1 MDSNIYDLDDFSDV
15 KENLDDSEKKEDI
28 SSEIDSNIKNSP
40 GIDLSLYKSFSAQ
53 KPQMSGISNISK
65 NNKYKNNIN
74 NSIDL
79 IYDKEEGNLIKN
91 KDNISNFDNS
101 IINTDTE
108 KKPGE
113 TFAIEDDIGISEFDK
128 IKNPAME
135 FKFTLDTFQ
144 KRSIIRLEQKKNI
157 LVCAHTSSGK
167 TLVAEYGIA
176 LGKQNN
182 KKVIY
187 TSPIKALSNQKYCD
201 FKKKFKDVGIITG
214 DVNINQN
221 AQCLIIT
228 TEILHKFLYNQSSIL
243 NSVGT
248 VIFDEIH
255 YINDQERGHIWEE
268 ILIVLPSNISIIMLS
283 ATIPNYFE
291 FANWVGKIKNTMV
304 YIEITKTR
312 VVPLQYFLYVNN
324 ENIFLVKDN
333 DEKIKEDEIKKAY
346 DMVKKKNCEKDKIN
360 ENNLNLNSKIDNN
373 KNENSNEIITEKN
386 NETEK
391 IIKEVNENNIKEE
404 DEVNSNDE
412 KEGENENNEIN
423 DEENNN
429 ENIEEDECNNKES
442 KEKKQKKLKVL
453 FETVNYIINK
463 KLYPATLFIFNIR
476 KIKEYSSQLIE
487 KGGVKELQQSEK
499 MRINKFFNKVISS
512 IPPQEQN
519 IKQIKYIKNLL
530 QYGIGVHHSG
540 LLPILKEIIE
550 ILYFKGLIKILI
562 ATTSFSIGLNMPTRT
577 VCFISLYKYNENKRQ
592 ILSSSEFLQMCGR
605 AGRRGIDSSGNVY
618 IICCEPLGKNQ
629 IKKIKDLLKGEGNE
643 LESKFR
649 LSYRIIL
656 SFYHRNLKNINDFFQ
671 ESFHE
676 NHNIEIKPEKLKEI
690 EQIKDGVEKINK
702 INCII
707 KDKVGWD
714 IEESPIYKFVGM
726 INEMDHINRKIF
738 NNEKIIEYINSHPC
752 SILQIKNN
760 NNLTANKFHKPDIVM
775 VVNIVKIKEM
785 DKLWCITLTSYD
797 ESKINSKKEEEI
809 KNNEQTIQPIFS
821 DKGQIQ
827 EFKYKYMLIN
837 FNDIIEIYDTPKAD
851 KLETFYQKE
860 KIKNYFNINEKGQYY
875 FKDSPKILHLALK
888 QLYRAILNHFPKK
901 LSNIHGNKGPKKS
914 DILENGKA
922 KVIDYKKIIGEES
935 IKKSISKLKDYKAK
949 IKNNPCQ
956 TCPRYEKHLNLYKVI
971 KKEKS
976 KIEKIEKQIKNG
988 EKNEI
993 QKKFNNRI
1001 SLLRELEYLQEDQD
1015 DNTGNDKYDNY
1026 TLTLKGKASL
1036 EIITNDNI
1044 LITELL
1050 SSDIFYN
1057 NDKIISTQIIVS
1069 FLTIFVGNAKIK
1081 DIKSTISL
1089 EEEKYNEEAQLI
1101 KSKFFKIYNELIL
1114 KEENLELKESVYNR
1128 SFSFKFFDSVFY
1140 WISGNNFC
1148 DACEKYNI
1156 VEGKLYHII
1165 IRTFYFS
1172 EEIYNFYTKLGNE
1185 KLASIFK
1192 DIKDKLLKG
1201 IMSVESLYI
1210 QENIDIN
1217 DI

>member
-1 MDSNIYDLDDFSDV
+1 
-15 KENLDDSEKKEDI
+15 
-28 SSEIDSNIKNSP
+28 
-40 GIDLSLYKSFSAQ
+40 
-53 KPQMSGISNISK
+53 
-65 NNKYKNNIN
+65 
-74 NSIDL
+74 
-79 IYDKEEGNLIKN
+79 
-91 KDNISNFDNS
+91 
-101 IINTDTE
+101 
-108 KKPGE
+108 
-113 TFAIEDDIGISEFDK
+113 
-128 IKNPAME
+128 
-135 FKFTLDTFQ
+135 
-144 KRSIIRLEQKKNI
+144 
-157 LVCAHTSSGK
+157 
-167 TLVAEYGIA
+167 
-176 LGKQNN
+176 
-182 KKVIY
+182 
-187 TSPIKALSNQKYCD
+187 
-201 FKKKFKDVGIITG
+201 
-214 DVNINQN
+214 
-221 AQCLIIT
+221 
-228 TEILHKFLYNQSSIL
+228 
-243 NSVGT
+243 
-248 VIFDEIH
+248 
-255 YINDQERGHIWEE
+255 
-268 ILIVLPSNISIIMLS
+268 
-283 ATIPNYFE
+283 
-291 FANWVGKIKNTMV
+291 
-304 YIEITKTR
+304 
-312 VVPLQYFLYVNN
+312 
-324 ENIFLVKDN
+324 
-333 DEKIKEDEIKKAY
+333 
-346 DMVKKKNCEKDKIN
+346 
-360 ENNLNLNSKIDNN
+360 
-373 KNENSNEIITEKN
+373 
-386 NETEK
+386 
-391 IIKEVNENNIKEE
+391 
-404 DEVNSNDE
+404 
-412 KEGENENNEIN
+412 
-423 DEENNN
+423 
-429 ENIEEDECNNKES
+429 
-442 KEKKQKKLKVL
+442 
-453 FETVNYIINK
+453 
-463 KLYPATLFIFNIR
+463 
-476 KIKEYSSQLIE
+476 
-487 KGGVKELQQSEK
+487 
-499 MRINKFFNKVISS
+499 
-512 IPPQEQN
+512 
-519 IKQIKYIKNLL
+519 
-530 QYGIGVHHSG
+530 
-540 LLPILKEIIE
+540 
-550 ILYFKGLIKILI
+550 
-562 ATTSFSIGLNMPTRT
+562 
-577 VCFISLYKYNENKRQ
+577 
-592 ILSSSEFLQMCGR
+592 MCGR

-676 NHNIEIKPEKLKEI
+676 NHNTEIKPEKLKEI

-752 SILQIKNN
+752 SILQVKNN

-785 DKLWCITLTSYD
+785 DKLWCITLTSCD
-797 ESKINSKKEEEI
+797 ESKLNSKKAEEI
-809 KNNEQTIQPIFS
+809 KNNEQIIQPIFS
-821 DKGQIQ
+821 EKGQIQ

-837 FNDIIEIYDTPKAD
+837 FNDIIEIYDTPKTD

-914 DILENGKA
+914 DIFENGKA

-1001 SLLRELEYLQEDQD
+1001 SLLRDLEYLQEDPD

-1081 DIKSTISL
+1081 DIKSIISL

-1101 KSKFFKIYNELIL
+1101 KSKFFKIYNELIQ
-1114 KEENLELKESVYNR
+1114 KEENLGLKESVYNR

-1140 WISGNNFC
+1140 WIPGNNFC